1 MRIVIQPEELSKML
15 KAFARRQPEPI
26 TAREPETHAPGA
38 DLVKAL
44 VAVAEGTWSP
54 TPADAVHAQLLS
66 QLDDAFRRR
75 LKHQAERALEGFDR
89 TLGALKGFEQISA
102 DALGSEQGL
111 QVLASGMVEMA
122 SSIEEVAGNTRNA
135 SGQMSGLERDM
146 TEASSATDRTAEA
159 TAGVGDEFGRMTQS
173 IHDLGSAA
181 AQIGEFVSTIEAI
194 AQQTNLLALNATIE
208 AARAGDAGRGFAIVA
223 SEVKTLSG
231 LTQKATDDIRS
242 RIKRL
247 QDEVNGLTE
256 SIDGVKTKVDVAA
269 NDARSVSHDIMG
281 LRANVQQAGQFVAE
295 IATILDQQHKAVTEM
310 AAQIQKT
317 SQAARGAAGIKDA
330 VEKAVRAAED
340 QKASLTH

>member
-1 MRIVIQPEELSKML
+1 ML
-15 KAFARRQPEPI
+15 FARRQPE
-26 TAREPETHAPGA
+26 TAAPRDLGPQPLDA
-38 DLVKAL
+38 DLLKAL
-44 VAVAEGTWSP
+44 TAVAEGTWTS
-54 TPADAVHAQLLS
+54 TAATAEATHAQLLA
-66 QLDDAFRRR
+66 QLDTAFRRR
-75 LKHQAERALEGFDR
+75 LRHQADTAREGIDR
-89 TLGALKGFEQISA
+89 TIGALKGFESISA
-102 DALGSEQGL
+102 AAVGSEQGL

-146 TEASSATDRTAEA
+146 SDASSATDRTAEA
-159 TAGVGDEFGRMTQS
+159 AAGVGDEFGRMTTS
-173 IHDLGSAA
+173 IHEVCSAA

-247 QDEVNGLTE
+247 QDEVNGLTGT
-256 SIDGVKTKVDVAA
+256 IDGVKAKVDVAA
-269 NDARSVSHDIMG
+269 TDARSVSHDIMS
-281 LRANVQQAGQFVAE
+281 LRANVQTAGQFVSE

-310 AAQIQKT
+310 ATQIQKT
-317 SQAARGAAGIKDA
+317 SEAARGAAGARDVFDK
-330 VEKAVRAAED
+330 VVRVAED
-340 QKASLTH
+340 QKAALAS

>member
-1 MRIVIQPEELSKML
+1 ML
-15 KAFARRQPEPI
+15 KAFARRQPEPVA
-26 TAREPETHAPGA
+26 ARDLGPQPLDA
-38 DLVKAL
+38 DLLKAL
-44 VAVAEGTWSP
+44 VAVAEGTW
-54 TPADAVHAQLLS
+54 TATGATAEATHAQLLA
-66 QLDDAFRRR
+66 QLDTVMRRR
-75 LKHQAERALEGFDR
+75 LKQQADRAVEGFDQ
-89 TLGALKGFEQISA
+89 TLGALKDMEQISVSA
-102 DALGSEQGL
+102 VGSEQGL

-135 SGQMSGLERDM
+135 SGQMSGLEREM
-146 TEASSATDRTAEA
+146 TEASTATDRTAGA
-159 TAGVGDEFGRMTQS
+159 TASVGDEFGRMTQS
-173 IHDLGSAA
+173 IHEVCSAA

-247 QDEVNGLTE
+247 QDEVNGLTGT
-256 SIDGVKTKVDVAA
+256 IDGVKAKVDVAA
-269 NDARSVSHDIMG
+269 SDARSVSHDIIS
-281 LRANVQQAGQFVAE
+281 LRANVQTAGQFVAE

-317 SQAARGAAGIKDA
+317 SQAARGAAGAKD
-330 VEKAVRAAED
+330 VVDKAVRAAQD
-340 QKASLTH
+340 HKAAMAR

>member
-1 MRIVIQPEELSKML
+1 ML
-15 KAFARRQPEPI
+15 FARRQPE
-26 TAREPETHAPGA
+26 TVAVRDLEPQPLDAE
-38 DLVKAL
+38 LLKAL
-44 VAVAEGTWSP
+44 VAVAEGTWTS
-54 TPADAVHAQLLS
+54 TAAVAQANHANLLV
-66 QLDDAFRRR
+66 QLDAAIRRR
-75 LKHQAERALEGFDR
+75 MKSQADTARDGFDR
-89 TLGALKGFEQISA
+89 TIGALKNIEEISA
-102 DALGSEQGL
+102 AAAGSEQGL

-146 TEASSATDRTAEA
+146 SDASSATDRTAEA

-173 IHDLGSAA
+173 IHDLGNAA
-181 AQIGEFVSTIEAI
+181 AQIGEFVTTIEAI

-247 QDEVNGLTE
+247 QDEVNGLTGT
-256 SIDGVKTKVDVAA
+256 IDGVKSKVDVAA
-269 NDARSVSHDIMG
+269 SDARSVSHDIMS
-281 LRANVQQAGQFVAE
+281 LRSNVQTAGQFVSE

-310 AAQIQKT
+310 AQQIQKT
-317 SQAARGAAGIKDA
+317 SQAARGAAAVKD
-330 VEKAVRAAED
+330 VFDKAVRAAED
-340 QKASLTH
+340 QKASLAG

>member
-1 MRIVIQPEELSKML
+1 ML
-15 KAFARRQPEPI
+15 KAFARRQPEPVV
-26 TAREPETHAPGA
+26 AR
-38 DLVKAL
+38 DLGPQPLDAELLKAL
-44 VAVAEGTWSP
+44 TAVAEGTW
-54 TPADAVHAQLLS
+54 TATAATAEATHAQLLA
-66 QLDDAFRRR
+66 QLDTAFRRR
-75 LKHQAERALEGFDR
+75 MRYQADAARDGFDR
-89 TLGALKGFEQISA
+89 TIGALKGIDQIA
-102 DALGSEQGL
+102 AAATGSEHGL

-146 TEASSATDRTAEA
+146 GNASGATDRTAEA
-159 TAGVGDEFGRMTQS
+159 TASVGDEFGRMTTS
-173 IHDLGSAA
+173 IHEVCSAA

-247 QDEVNGLTE
+247 QDEVNGLTGT
-256 SIDGVKTKVDVAA
+256 IDGVKAKVDVAA
-269 NDARSVSHDIMG
+269 SDARSVSHDIMS
-281 LRANVQQAGQFVAE
+281 LRSNVQTAGQFVSE

-310 AAQIQKT
+310 AQQIQKT
-317 SQAARGAAGIKDA
+317 SEAARGAAA
-330 VEKAVRAAED
+330 VRDVFDKAVRAAED
-340 QKASLTH
+340 QKTALAS

>member
-1 MRIVIQPEELSKML
+1 ML
-15 KAFARRQPEPI
+15 FARRQPE
-26 TAREPETHAPGA
+26 TVAVRDLEPQPLDAE
-38 DLVKAL
+38 LMKAL
-44 VAVAEGTWSP
+44 IAVAEGTWTS
-54 TPADAVHAQLLS
+54 TAAVADANHANLLV
-66 QLDDAFRRR
+66 QLDASIRRR
-75 LKHQAERALEGFDR
+75 MRSQAENARDGFDR
-89 TLGALKGFEQISA
+89 TIGALKNIEEISA
-102 DALGSEQGL
+102 AAAGSEQGL

-146 TEASSATDRTAEA
+146 SEASSATDRTAEA

-173 IHDLGSAA
+173 IHDLGNAA
-181 AQIGEFVSTIEAI
+181 AQIGEFVTTIEAI

-247 QDEVNGLTE
+247 QDEVNGLTGT
-256 SIDGVKTKVDVAA
+256 IDGVKSKVDVAA
-269 NDARSVSHDIMG
+269 SDARSVSHDIMS
-281 LRANVQQAGQFVAE
+281 LRANVQQAGQFVSE
-295 IATILDQQHKAVTEM
+295 IATILDQQHKAVNEM

-317 SQAARGAAGIKDA
+317 SQAARGAAA
-330 VEKAVRAAED
+330 VKEVFDKAVRAAED
-340 QKASLTH
+340 QKASLAS

>member
-1 MRIVIQPEELSKML
+1 ML
-15 KAFARRQPEPI
+15 NAFSRRQPEPVS
-26 TAREPETHAPGA
+26 AREPISQAPDA

-44 VAVAEGTWSP
+44 VAVAEGTWTAVP
-54 TPADAVHAQLLS
+54 GDATHAALLAQL
-66 QLDDAFRRR
+66 DAAVRRR
-75 LKHQAERALEGFDR
+75 LKQQADRAIEGCDR
-89 TLGALKGFEQISA
+89 TLGALKGFDQVTS
-102 DALGSEQGL
+102 DATGSEQGL

-146 TEASSATDRTAEA
+146 TEASGATDRTAEA

-173 IHDLGSAA
+173 IHDLGNAA
-181 AQIGEFVSTIEAI
+181 AQIGEFVTTIEAI

-247 QDEVNGLTE
+247 QDEVNGLTGT
-256 SIDGVKTKVDVAA
+256 IDGVKAKVDVAA
-269 NDARSVSHDIMG
+269 SDARSVSHDIMG
-281 LRANVQQAGQFVAE
+281 LRNNVQQAGQFVSE
-295 IATILDQQHKAVTEM
+295 IVTILDQQHKAVTEM

-317 SQAARGAAGIKDA
+317 SEAARGASGVKDIFD
-330 VEKAVRAAED
+330 KAVRAAEE
-340 QKASLTH
+340 QKSALAS

>member
-1 MRIVIQPEELSKML
+1 ML
-15 KAFARRQPEPI
+15 KAFARRQPEPVA
-26 TAREPETHAPGA
+26 ARDLGPQPLDA
-38 DLVKAL
+38 DLLKAL
-44 VAVAEGTWSP
+44 AAVADGTWTATG
-54 TPADAVHAQLLS
+54 TPADAAHAAHAALLG
-66 QLDDAFRRR
+66 QLDTAIRHR
-75 LKHQAERALEGFDR
+75 LKQQAARAVEGFDR
-89 TLGALKGFEQISA
+89 TLGALKGFDQVAA
-102 DALGSEQGL
+102 DAAGSEHGL

-135 SGQMSGLERDM
+135 SGQMSGLEREMGD
-146 TEASSATDRTAEA
+146 ASSATDRTAAA

-256 SIDGVKTKVDVAA
+256 SIDGVKSKVDVAA
-269 NDARSVSHDIMG
+269 NDARSVSHDIMA
-281 LRANVQQAGQFVAE
+281 LRGNVQTAGQFVSE
-295 IATILDQQHKAVTEM
+295 IAAILDQQHKAVTEM

-317 SQAARGAAGIKDA
+317 SHAARGAASVRD
-330 VEKAVRAAED
+330 VVDKAVRAAED
-340 QKASLTH
+340 QKTALAH